1 MIRSFR
7 DKKTEALFK
16 GYRVK
21 SIPENV
27 ARSARRKLFEIDAA
41 RMVDVLMVPPGNRL
55 EKLAGNRRGQWS
67 IRVNDQWRICFR
79 WVEGAAEDVEFID
92 YH

>member
-7 DKKTEALFK
+7 NKKTELLFK

-21 SIPENV
+21 SIPETV

-41 RMVDVLMVPPGNRL
+41 RMVDVLMAPPGNRL
-55 EKLAGNRRGQWS
+55 EKLAGSRTGQWS
-67 IRVNDQWRICFR
+67 IRVNNQWRICFR
-79 WVEGAAEDVEFID
+79 WVEGAAEDVEFVD